1 MNERLTWLGQ
11 KQEKTLE
18 AKSLESS
25 IKGLRESI
33 RTHLN
38 PHNPI
43 KDIDPEFVQ
52 QQAFEIADKVIRY
65 NGLCHEI
72 EALNQSLGLA

>member
-1 MNERLTWLGQ
+1 MNERLIWQGQ

-18 AKSLESS
+18 AKRLETS

-33 RTHLN
+33 RTNLN

-43 KDIDPEFVQ
+43 KDIDYEIVRE
-52 QQAFEIADKVIRY
+52 QAFELADKVIRY
-65 NGLCHEI
+65 NGLYSEI
-72 EALNQSLGLA
+72 EAINQSLGFA